1 MLAEKLDNMSFQN
14 HLNWSDIA
22 DVNAILT
29 IVISEMISRVALK
42 PGCF

>member
-1 MLAEKLDNMSFQN
+1 MLVEQLDNLSFQN

-22 DVNAILT
+22 DVNAILI
-29 IVISEMISRVALK
+29 IVIGEMISRVALE